1 MVSKRSLVPMLNC
14 LIFKPFSCFCILFLF
29 ILQGIYAQEKK
40 INFTS
45 LTSKD
50 GLSSNVVTAILKDR
64 FGIMWFAT
72 EDGLNKYDGTS
83 FTVYRHIAGD
93 SSSLPTNEV
102 VALHEDRSG
111 TLWIGTNG
119 GSICSYDRKKDKFR
133 TLSSHKG
140 FNSKN
145 NVIRAIASDYAN
157 NLWISNVN
165 GLSVLNPSTGKLSN
179 FLTGPVNSGRLAS
192 KTVLCIFEDSKRR
205 IWVGSADGLFLYNRA
220 KNSFSQFIN
229 VPGDEGSLPSNAVR
243 SVEED
248 ANGVIWVGTDRGLG
262 MLLPDGRR
270 FKRFRYGEGQGAI
283 SSSEIYSVVADRNG
297 GLWLGTEDGISVL
310 DIHSGKVDVYKPDS
324 RNIYSLASKSVR
336 YIYIDDLGTHWVSTY
351 KGGINK
357 SDVNLNLF
365 NLKRSNPFDDRGLS
379 SSNVTSF
386 AEAANGDI
394 FIGTDG
400 GGLNLFDRRTGLF
413 RHFDLKPTNAAS
425 AKLAILSLEMS
436 KDGKLWIGTYVNG
449 LFALDVR
456 TGKYEQY
463 AKNGVVKGLINNSV
477 FCLKEDS
484 RGNIWIGTN
493 GDGISVYNP
502 ETKVFRSIYKNT
514 SAAGTP
520 RLPTNGYIR
529 AIEEDSRGDIWI
541 GSHGS
546 GLAVFKPQNES
557 FKLYDKTNSRLPNNV
572 VLSVVMDRNKK
583 IWVGTRGGLSLFNEK
598 TGQFTTYSEKDGL
611 SNAAVYEIIE
621 DGRGLL
627 WLSTTS
633 GISSFDP
640 KTKKFHNYNTHNGVQ
655 NSNFNSGAGLRTLDG
670 ELFFGGQD
678 GFNHFNPANL
688 KTNVEVPSVLVTELK
703 VDNKVAVPGED
714 SPIDEHITVSRD
726 IYLDYAKNFSLDFV
740 ALSYVTSQ
748 QYRYAYMLEGFDKS
762 WNHVGQSRTASYT
775 NLDPGDYI
783 FKVRACDADGTKCG
797 EVTSIRIHVKPP
809 FWMTIYAY
817 ILYVATAL
825 GILLYVRYR
834 GIRNLKRKFE
844 AEQERSK
851 AKQLLEQERK
861 EAERLHELDMLKIK
875 FLTNLSHEFRTPISL
890 IMGPVDTLLSE
901 EKFESGSSHL
911 FMIKRNARR
920 LLNLVNQLLD
930 FRKMEERELKLSLS
944 EGEFVS
950 FVKDVSELFRDL
962 SSRKNIDLV
971 FESQLHY
978 FNTSF
983 DHDKLER
990 ILFNVLSNAFKFTP
1004 AGGIIKVEVEIRHS
1018 EDAAVGS
1025 GIVVKISDTG
1035 IGIAPDK
1042 KDKVFN
1048 RFFQGDSNTSTLNQG
1063 SGIGLSIT
1071 KEFVKMHGGSIS
1083 VVSEQGKG
1091 SSFIINFPF
1100 VSENFAEKAIDSV
1113 TAPIAAEQQF
1123 NDNIKEPETPVVEDV
1138 PEKEDLSKTDVPTV
1152 LLVEDNDD
1160 FRFYLKDNLKS
1171 FYRVYEASN
1180 GKEGWQKALAHHP
1193 QIIVS
1198 DISMPFMD
1206 GIELC
1211 NKVKADKR
1219 TSHIPIILLTALT
1232 GEEEQIRG
1240 LQTGANDYMT
1250 KPFNFE
1256 ILNAKIKNLLV
1267 LNRTLK
1273 DTYTKQIKVQA
1284 PELVI
1289 ESQGNILL
1297 NKIMLYLEENLNNP
1311 KLSVEDLSR
1320 HVGMSRVSLYHKI
1333 LELTGQSPVEYI
1345 RSIKLER
1352 AAVLLEKSDL
1362 NIAQISYMVGFAT
1375 PNYFAKSFK
1384 ARFNMQPS
1392 EYMAAKRKG
1401 AEGKVRMEK

>member
-1 MVSKRSLVPMLNC
+1 M
-14 LIFKPFSCFCILFLF
+14 
-29 ILQGIYAQEKK
+29 QGAYAQERK

-50 GLSSNVVTAILKDR
+50 GLSSNVVTAMVKDR

-102 VALHEDRSG
+102 VSLHEDGSG

-119 GSICSYDRKKDKFR
+119 GSICSYDRQQDKFR
-133 TLSSHKG
+133 ALPPHEG
-140 FNSKN
+140 FNNKN
-145 NVIRAIASDYAN
+145 NVIRAIASDYLG

-165 GLSVLNPSTGKLSN
+165 GLSVRNAKTGKLTT
-179 FLTGPVNSGRLAS
+179 FPVGPARSGRLAS

-205 IWVGSADGLFLYNRA
+205 LWVGSADGLFLYNRA
-220 KNSFSQFIN
+220 KNTFSHYTNIPN
-229 VPGDEGSLPSNAVR
+229 DASSLPGNAVR

-248 ANGVIWVGTDRGLG
+248 ANGSIWVGTDHGLG
-262 MLLPDGRR
+262 MLLPEGGK
-270 FKRFRYGEGQGAI
+270 FKKFRYGEGEGQI
-283 SSSEIYSVVADRNG
+283 SSSDIYAVVAEPNG
-297 GLWLGTEDGISVL
+297 KLWLGTEDGISVL
-310 DIHSGKVDVYKPDS
+310 DIHSGDIDVYKPDS
-324 RNIYSLASKSVR
+324 RNIYSLSGKSVR
-336 YIYIDDLGTHWVSTY
+336 CVYIDDLGTHWISTY

-365 NLKRSNPFDDRGLS
+365 NLKQSNPFDDRGLS

-386 AEAANGDI
+386 EETHDGRI

-413 RHFDLKPTNAAS
+413 RHFDLKPANAVS
-425 AKLAILSLEMS
+425 SKLAILSLEMS
-436 KDGKLWIGTYVNG
+436 KDNKLWIGTYVNG

-456 TGKYEQY
+456 TGKYEQFT
-463 AKNGVVKGLINNSV
+463 KSSGESLINNNV

-484 RGNIWIGTN
+484 KGHIWIGTN
-493 GDGISVYNP
+493 GDGISIYNP
-502 ETKVFRSIYKNT
+502 KTKAFTSIHKNT
-514 SAAGTP
+514 SAAGTL

-546 GLAVFKPQNES
+546 GLAVFTPGTKS
-557 FKLYDKTNSRLPNNV
+557 FRLYDKANSRLPNNV
-572 VLSVVMDRNKK
+572 VLSVVMDKSKK
-583 IWVGTRGGLSLFNEK
+583 VWVGTRGGLSLFNEK
-598 TGQFTTYSEKDGL
+598 SGQFISFSEKDGL
-611 SNAAVYEIIE
+611 SNAVVYEIVE
-621 DGRGLL
+621 DGKGLL
-627 WLSTTS
+627 WLSTNS

-640 KTKKFHNYNTHNGVQ
+640 KTRKFHNYNTYNGVQ
-655 NSNFNSGAGLRTLDG
+655 NSNFNSGAGLRTSDG

-688 KTNVEVPSVLVTELK
+688 KTDANVPSVLITELK
-703 VDNKVAVPGED
+703 VDNKVVGPGEE
-714 SPIDEHITVSRD
+714 SPISEHITVSKD
-726 IYLDYAKNFSLDFV
+726 IHLDYAQNFSLDFV
-740 ALSYVTSQ
+740 ALSYVTPQ
-748 QYRYAYMLEGFDKS
+748 QYQYAYKLDGFDRS
-762 WNHVGQSRTASYT
+762 WNHVGPSRTASYT
-775 NLDPGDYI
+775 NLDPGEYV
-783 FKVRACDADGTKCG
+783 FKVRAMDADGTKYG
-797 EVTSIRIHVKPP
+797 EITTIRIHVKPP
-809 FWMTIYAY
+809 FWLTIYAY
-817 ILYVATAL
+817 ILYAATGL

-834 GIRNLKRKFE
+834 GIQKLKRKFE
-844 AEQERSK
+844 AEQEKSK

-930 FRKMEERELKLSLS
+930 FRKMEERELRLSLS
-944 EGEFVS
+944 EGEVIS

-962 SSRKNIDLV
+962 SARKNIALI

-990 ILFNVLSNAFKFTP
+990 ILFNILSNAFKFTP
-1004 AGGIIKVEVEIRHS
+1004 AGGTIKVEVEKNHNENAPS
-1018 EDAAVGS
+1018 GS

-1035 IGIAPDK
+1035 IGIPPDK
-1042 KDKVFN
+1042 KEKIFN
-1048 RFFQGDSNTSTLNQG
+1048 RFFQGDSNASVLNQG

-1083 VVSEQGKG
+1083 VISEQSKG
-1091 SSFIINFPF
+1091 SCFVINFPF
-1100 VSENFAEKAIDSV
+1100 VSEKFAEKTVDSLV
-1113 TAPIAAEQQF
+1113 ASVAAEQQL
-1123 NDNIKEPETPVVEDV
+1123 NDDILEPQNEIAVIEDV
-1138 PEKEDLSKTDVPTV
+1138 AESGVSASVDMPTV

-1289 ESQGNILL
+1289 ESQGDILL

-1362 NIAQISYMVGFAT
+1362 NVAQISYMVGFAT

-1384 ARFNMQPS
+1384 SRFNMQPS
-1392 EYMAAKRKG
+1392 EYMAAKRKS
-1401 AEGKVRMEK
+1401 AESKIKLEKS

>member
-1 MVSKRSLVPMLNC
+1 MLNRLISKPLAC
-14 LIFKPFSCFCILFLF
+14 LCLLFLL
-29 ILQGIYAQEKK
+29 IMQGAYAQHKR

-45 LTSKD
+45 ITSKD

-64 FGIMWFAT
+64 YGIMWFAT

-83 FTVYRHIAGD
+83 FTVYRHIAAD
-93 SSSLPTNEV
+93 SNSLPTNEV
-102 VALHEDRSG
+102 VALHEDRFG

-119 GSICSYDRKKDKFR
+119 GSICSYDRQQDNFKR
-133 TLSSHKG
+133 LPSHKG
-140 FNSKN
+140 FNNKD
-145 NVIRAIASDYAN
+145 NVIRAIASDY
-157 NLWISNVN
+157 LGHIWISNVN
-165 GLSVLNPSTGKLSN
+165 GLSILDPKKRKLTN
-179 FLTGPVNSGRLAS
+179 LPLGAEKSGRLAS

-205 IWVGSADGLFLYNRA
+205 LWVGSADGLFLYHRTT
-220 KNSFSQFIN
+220 NSFSHYTH
-229 VPGDEGSLPSNAVR
+229 VPGDAGSLPGNAVR

-248 ANGVIWVGTDRGLG
+248 AKGSIWIGTDRGLSK
-262 MLLPDGRR
+262 LLPDGTR
-270 FKRFRYGEGQGAI
+270 FERFRYGEGKGAI
-283 SSSEIYSVVADRNG
+283 SSSDIYSVVAEPNG
-297 GLWLGTEDGISVL
+297 KLWLGTEDGINVL
-310 DIHSGKVDVYKPDS
+310 DIHSGNIDVYKQDS
-324 RNIYSLASKSVR
+324 RNIYSLAGKSVR
-336 YIYIDDLGTHWVSTY
+336 CIYIDNLGTHWISTY

-386 AEAANGDI
+386 AETDNGDI

-400 GGLNLFDRRTGLF
+400 GGLNLFDRQTGLF
-413 RHFDLKPTNAAS
+413 RHFDIRPKNSITSP
-425 AKLAILSLEMS
+425 KLAVLSLEMS
-436 KDGKLWIGTYVNG
+436 KDNRLWIGTYVHG
-449 LFALDVR
+449 LFSLDMR
-456 TGKYEQY
+456 TGKYEQFIK
-463 AKNGVVKGLINNSV
+463 AEKGKSLINNSV

-502 ETKVFRSIYKNT
+502 KTKAFNSIHKNT
-514 SAAGTP
+514 SSDGP
-520 RLPTNGYIR
+520 LRLPTNGYIR

-546 GLAVFKPQNES
+546 GVAVFNPHTQS
-557 FKLYDKTNSRLPNNV
+557 FKLFDKVNSQLPNDV
-572 VLSVVMDRNKK
+572 VLSVIMDKDKNV
-583 IWVGTRGGLSLFNEK
+583 WVGTRGGLSLFNRK
-598 TGQFTTYSEKDGL
+598 TGKFTSYSERDGL
-611 SNAAVYEIIE
+611 SNAVVYRIVE

-627 WLSTTS
+627 WVSTNS

-640 KTKKFHNYNTHNGVQ
+640 KTKKFHNYNTYNGVQ
-655 NSNFNSGAGLRTLDG
+655 NSNFNSGAGLRSSDG

-678 GFNHFNPANL
+678 GFNYFNPGNL
-688 KTNVEVPSVLVTELK
+688 RTNGNVPRILITALK
-703 VDNKVAVPGED
+703 VDNKTVAPTEG
-714 SPIDEHITVSRD
+714 SPINEHISIAKD
-726 IYLDYAKNFSLDFV
+726 IYLDYTQNFSLDFV
-740 ALSYVTSQ
+740 ALSYATPQ
-748 QYRYAYMLEGFDKS
+748 QYRYIYKLEGFDKS
-762 WNHVGQSRTASYT
+762 WNHVGSARTASYT
-775 NLDPGDYI
+775 NLYPGEYT
-783 FKVRACDADGTKCG
+783 FKVMATNTDGTESGK
-797 EVTSIRIHVKPP
+797 TTAIRIHVKPP
-809 FWMTIYAY
+809 FWLTVYAY
-817 ILYVATAL
+817 ILYIAAAL

-834 GIRNLKRKFE
+834 GIRKLKRKFK
-844 AEQERSK
+844 AEQEKAK
-851 AKQLLEQERK
+851 AKQSLDQERK

-901 EKFESGSSHL
+901 EKFESGSKHL

-930 FRKMEERELKLSLS
+930 FRKMEEQELRLSLS
-944 EGEFVS
+944 EGELIS
-950 FVKDVSELFRDL
+950 FVKDVSDLFNDL
-962 SSRKNIDLV
+962 SSRKNIGLIFDSKL
-971 FESQLHY
+971 QY
-978 FNTSF
+978 FYTSF

-990 ILFNVLSNAFKFTP
+990 ILFNLLSNAFKFTHS
-1004 AGGIIKVEVEIRHS
+1004 GGSIRVEVEQEESGS
-1018 EDAAVGS
+1018 EIAGS
-1025 GIVVKISDTG
+1025 DLVIKVTDTG
-1035 IGIAPDK
+1035 IGIPADK
-1042 KDKVFN
+1042 KEKIFN
-1048 RFFQGDSNTSTLNQG
+1048 RFFQGDAHASVLNQG

-1071 KEFVKMHGGSIS
+1071 KEFVKMHGGSIN
-1083 VVSEQGKG
+1083 VFSEQGKG
-1091 SSFIINFPF
+1091 SCFVIRFPF
-1100 VSENFAEKAIDSV
+1100 MSEKFAEKTVDRPLV
-1113 TAPIAAEQQF
+1113 NVEAEQ
-1123 NDNIKEPETPVVEDV
+1123 DLRTDMDRLMPSATMSEEIVEPDEIERADMPAI
-1138 PEKEDLSKTDVPTV
+1138 

-1289 ESQGNILL
+1289 ESQGDILL
-1297 NKIMLYLEENLNNP
+1297 NKVMLYLEENLNNP
-1311 KLSVEDLSR
+1311 KLSVEDLSK

-1345 RSIKLER
+1345 RSVKLER

-1362 NIAQISYMVGFAT
+1362 NVAQISYMVGFAT

-1392 EYMAAKRKG
+1392 EYMTTKRKNVDS
-1401 AEGKVRMEK
+1401 KFKLEKL

>member
-1 MVSKRSLVPMLNC
+1 MLNSF
-14 LIFKPFSCFCILFLF
+14 ISKSFSCLCMLLLLIM
-29 ILQGIYAQEKK
+29 QGTYAQNKR

-50 GLSSNVVTAILKDR
+50 GLSSNVITAIVKDR
-64 FGIMWFAT
+64 YGIMWFAT

-83 FTVYRHIAGD
+83 FTVYRHIAAD
-93 SSSLPTNEV
+93 SNSLPTNEV

-119 GSICSYDRKKDKFR
+119 GSICSYDRQQDNFKR
-133 TLSSHKG
+133 LPSRSG

-145 NVIRAIASDYAN
+145 NVIRAIASDYLGH
-157 NLWISNVN
+157 LWISNVN
-165 GLSVLNPSTGKLSN
+165 GLSVLNPRTGKLSN
-179 FLTGPVNSGRLAS
+179 FPVGPAKSGRLAS
-192 KTVLCIFEDSKRR
+192 ETVLCIFEDSKRR
-205 IWVGSADGLFLYNRA
+205 LWIGSADGLFLYNRA
-220 KNSFSQFIN
+220 NKSFFHYTHISS
-229 VPGDEGSLPSNAVR
+229 DAGSLPGNAVR

-248 ANGVIWVGTDRGLG
+248 ANGSIWVGTDRGLG
-262 MLLPDGRR
+262 KLLPDGKK
-270 FKRFRYGEGQGAI
+270 FEEFRYGEGNGTI
-283 SSSEIYSVVADRNG
+283 SSSDIYSVVAEPNG
-297 GLWLGTEDGISVL
+297 KLWLGTEEGINVL
-310 DIHSGKVDVYKPDS
+310 DIHSGEVAVYKPDI
-324 RNIYSLASKSVR
+324 RNIYSLSGKSVR
-336 YIYIDDLGTHWVSTY
+336 CIYIDDLGTHWISTY

-365 NLKRSNPFDDRGLS
+365 TLKRSNPFDDRGLS
-379 SSNVTSF
+379 ASNVTSF
-386 AEAANGDI
+386 AETDNGNV

-400 GGLNLFDRRTGLF
+400 GGLNFFERSTSLF
-413 RHFDLKPTNAAS
+413 RHFDLRPKNSVAS
-425 AKLAILSLEMS
+425 PKLAILSLEMS
-436 KDGKLWIGTYVNG
+436 RDNRLWIGTYVNG

-456 TGKYEQY
+456 TGKYEQFTK
-463 AKNGVVKGLINNSV
+463 AEKGKGLINNNV

-484 RGNIWIGTN
+484 KGNIWIGTN

-502 ETKVFRSIYKNT
+502 KTKVFKAIHKN
-514 SAAGTP
+514 SSSEGSL

-529 AIEEDSRGDIWI
+529 AIAEDSRGDIWI

-546 GLAVFKPQNES
+546 GVAVFNSGSQS
-557 FKLYDKTNSRLPNNV
+557 FKLYDKANSLLPNNV
-572 VLSVVMDRNKK
+572 VLSVLMDKAKNV
-583 IWVGTRGGLSLFNEK
+583 WVGTRGGLSLFNEK
-598 TGQFTTYSEKDGL
+598 TGRFTSYSEKDGL
-611 SNAAVYEIIE
+611 SNAVVYKIVE
-621 DGRGLL
+621 DARGLL
-627 WLSTTS
+627 WVSTNS

-640 KTKKFHNYNTHNGVQ
+640 KTKKFQNYNTFNGVQ
-655 NSNFNSGAGLRTLDG
+655 NSNFNSGAGLRTTDG

-688 KTNVEVPSVLVTELK
+688 KTFGTIPPILITALK
-703 VDNKVAVPGED
+703 VDNKAVVPAEG
-714 SPIDEHITVSRD
+714 SPINEHISVAKD
-726 IYLDYAKNFSLDFV
+726 IYLDYSQNFSIDFV
-740 ALSYVTSQ
+740 ALSYVTPQ
-748 QYRYAYMLEGFDKS
+748 QYRYAYKLEGFDKS
-762 WNHVGQSRTASYT
+762 WNNVGSSRTASYT
-775 NLDPGDYI
+775 NLDPGEYV
-783 FKVRACDADGTKCG
+783 FHVRAANVDGSSSGKT
-797 EVTSIRIHVKPP
+797 TTIRIHVKPP
-809 FWMTIYAY
+809 FWLTIYAY
-817 ILYVATAL
+817 ILYVAAAL
-825 GILLYVRYR
+825 GLLLYVRYR
-834 GIRNLKRKFE
+834 GVRKLERKFK
-844 AEQERSK
+844 AEQEK
-851 AKQLLEQERK
+851 AEAKQLLEQERK

-890 IMGPVDTLLSE
+890 IMGPVDTLISE
-901 EKFESGSSHL
+901 EKFESGSKHL

-930 FRKMEERELKLSLS
+930 FRKMEEQELRLSLS
-944 EGEFVS
+944 DGELIS
-950 FVKDVSELFRDL
+950 FIKDVSELFKDL
-962 SSRKNIDLV
+962 SSRKNISLI
-971 FESQLHY
+971 FESKLHY

-990 ILFNVLSNAFKFTP
+990 ILFNILSNAFKFTH
-1004 AGGIIKVEVEIRHS
+1004 GGGTIKVEVEKENGIS
-1018 EDAAVGS
+1018 ATADS
-1025 GIVVKISDTG
+1025 GIIVKISDTG
-1035 IGIAPDK
+1035 IGIPADK
-1042 KDKVFN
+1042 KEKIFN
-1048 RFFQGDSNTSTLNQG
+1048 RFFQGDANASVLNQG

-1091 SSFIINFPF
+1091 SSFLIKFPF
-1100 VSENFAEKAIDSV
+1100 TSDKFAEKAIDSLLV
-1113 TAPIAAEQQF
+1113 PIAIEQQSE
-1123 NDNIKEPETPVVEDV
+1123 DNIVESEPAISVSEEISEPGGAGKLDM
-1138 PEKEDLSKTDVPTV
+1138 PIV

-1289 ESQGNILL
+1289 ESQGDILL
-1297 NKIMLYLEENLNNP
+1297 NKVMLYLEENLNNP

-1345 RSIKLER
+1345 RSVKLEK

-1362 NIAQISYMVGFAT
+1362 NVAQISYMVGFAT

-1384 ARFNMQPS
+1384 SRFNMQPS
-1392 EYMAAKRKG
+1392 EYMTAKRKS
-1401 AEGKVRMEK
+1401 AENKLKLEKL

>member
-1 MVSKRSLVPMLNC
+1 M
-14 LIFKPFSCFCILFLF
+14 
-29 ILQGIYAQEKK
+29 QGAYAQEKK

-50 GLSSNVVTAILKDR
+50 GLSSNVVTAIVKDR

-102 VALHEDRSG
+102 VSLHEDGSG
-111 TLWIGTNG
+111 ILWIGTNG
-119 GSICSYDRKKDKFR
+119 GSICSYDRQQDKFR
-133 TLSSHKG
+133 TLPSYKG
-140 FNSKN
+140 FNNKN
-145 NVIRAIASDYAN
+145 NVIRAIASDYLG

-165 GLSVLNPSTGKLSN
+165 GLSVLNPKTGKL
-179 FLTGPVNSGRLAS
+179 TGFPVGPPKSGRLAS

-205 IWVGSADGLFLYNRA
+205 LWVGSADGLFLYNRSN
-220 KNSFSQFIN
+220 NSFSHYTN
-229 VPGDEGSLPSNAVR
+229 VPGDAGSLPGNAVR

-248 ANGVIWVGTDRGLG
+248 ANGSIWVGTDRGLSK
-262 MLLPDGRR
+262 LLPDGKKFRN
-270 FKRFRYGEGQGAI
+270 FRYGEGKGEI
-283 SSSEIYSVVADRNG
+283 SNSDIYAVVAEPNG
-297 GLWLGTEDGISVL
+297 KLWLGTEDGISVL
-310 DIHSGKVDVYKPDS
+310 DIHSGNIDVYKPDS
-324 RNIYSLASKSVR
+324 RNIYSLAGKSVR
-336 YIYIDDLGTHWVSTY
+336 CIYVDDLGTHWISTY

-379 SSNVTSF
+379 ASNVTSF
-386 AEAANGDI
+386 AETTDGDV

-413 RHFDLKPTNAAS
+413 RRFDLRPKNTVAS
-425 AKLAILSLEMS
+425 PKLAILSLEMS
-436 KDGKLWIGTYVNG
+436 RDNKLWIGTYVNG

-463 AKNGVVKGLINNSV
+463 TKAESGKGLINNNV

-484 RGNIWIGTN
+484 KGQIWIGTN
-493 GDGISVYNP
+493 GDGINVYNP
-502 ETKVFRSIYKNT
+502 KTKLFTSMYKST
-514 SAAGTP
+514 SAEGTL

-546 GLAVFKPQNES
+546 GLAVFTPQTQS
-557 FKLYDKTNSRLPNNV
+557 FKLYDKANSRLPNNV
-572 VLSVVMDRNKK
+572 VLSVVMDKSKK
-583 IWVGTRGGLSLFNEK
+583 VWVGTRGGLSLFNEK
-598 TGQFTTYSEKDGL
+598 TGQFTSYSEKDGL
-611 SNAAVYEIIE
+611 SNAVVYEIIE

-627 WLSTTS
+627 WLSTNS

-640 KTKKFHNYNTHNGVQ
+640 KTKTFHNYNTYNGVQ
-655 NSNFNSGAGLRTLDG
+655 NSNFNSGAGLRSSDG

-688 KTNVEVPSVLVTELK
+688 KTNANVPSVLITELK
-703 VDNKVAVPGED
+703 VDNKVVVPAEG
-714 SPIDEHITVSRD
+714 SPINEHIGVAKD
-726 IYLDYAKNFSLDFV
+726 IYLDYSQNFSLDFV
-740 ALSYVTSQ
+740 ALSYVIPQ
-748 QYRYAYMLEGFDKS
+748 QYKYAYKLEGFDKS
-762 WNHVGQSRTASYT
+762 WNNVGPSRTASYT
-775 NLDPGDYI
+775 NLDPGEYT
-783 FKVRACDADGTKCG
+783 FKVRVSNTDGTKYG
-797 EVTSIRIHVKPP
+797 EITTVRIHVKPP
-809 FWMTIYAY
+809 FWLTIYAY
-817 ILYVATAL
+817 VLYVAAAL

-834 GIRNLKRKFE
+834 GIQNLKRKFK
-844 AEQERSK
+844 AEQEKTR
-851 AKQLLEQERK
+851 ARQLLEQERK

-930 FRKMEERELKLSLS
+930 FRKMEERELRLSLS
-944 EGEFVS
+944 DGELIS

-962 SSRKNIDLV
+962 SSRKNIALT

-978 FNTSF
+978 YNTSF

-990 ILFNVLSNAFKFTP
+990 ILFNILSNAFKFTP
-1004 AGGIIKVEVEIRHS
+1004 AGGTIKVEVEKDDRGN
-1018 EDAAVGS
+1018 ETAGS
-1025 GIVVKISDTG
+1025 GIVVKVSDTG
-1035 IGIAPDK
+1035 IGIPPDK
-1042 KDKVFN
+1042 KEKIFN
-1048 RFFQGDSNTSTLNQG
+1048 RFFQGDANASVLNQG

-1071 KEFVKMHGGSIS
+1071 KEFVKMHGGNIS

-1091 SSFIINFPF
+1091 SCFIIKFPF
-1100 VSENFAEKAIDSV
+1100 TSEKFAGKTIESIAASVATEQQLNDDILESRTEIAVSEEVA
-1113 TAPIAAEQQF
+1113 APESSAKM
-1123 NDNIKEPETPVVEDV
+1123 DMPM
-1138 PEKEDLSKTDVPTV
+1138 V

-1289 ESQGNILL
+1289 ESQGDILL
-1297 NKIMLYLEENLNNP
+1297 NKVMLYLEENLNNP

-1333 LELTGQSPVEYI
+1333 LELTGQTPVEYI
-1345 RSIKLER
+1345 RSVKLEK

-1362 NIAQISYMVGFAT
+1362 NVAQISYMVGFAT

-1384 ARFNMQPS
+1384 SRFNMQPS
-1392 EYMAAKRKG
+1392 EYMTAKRKG
-1401 AEGKVRMEK
+1401 AENKLKLEKS